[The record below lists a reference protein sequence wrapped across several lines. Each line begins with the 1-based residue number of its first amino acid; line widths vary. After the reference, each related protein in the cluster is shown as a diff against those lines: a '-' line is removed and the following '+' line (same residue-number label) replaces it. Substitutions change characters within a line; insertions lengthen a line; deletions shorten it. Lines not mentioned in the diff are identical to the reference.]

1 MFEPDQLLPM
11 ATAVEETGYDS
22 ITVPDSVFYPETVS
36 AKYPYSDDGGR
47 FWPAETPFVDPFV
60 SIPAM
65 AAVTERVSFY
75 TNVLKLPL
83 RNPLLVAKQV
93 SSIAV
98 MSDNRIGLGVGLSW
112 IPEEFEYCGTEKK
125 TRGARADEAIEI
137 IKLVCAG
144 NGPEWVEYH
153 GQHYDFDRLM
163 ISPAPSEPVP
173 VYVGGHSDP
182 ALRRA
187 ARLCDGWIS
196 VNATFEQIET
206 AVGSLRPMLD
216 EAGRAQDG
224 FEIKVL
230 CVEAFD
236 MDGFARLA
244 DLGVTEIQVLPWY
257 FYGGDPD
264 SIDDRRDGLAR
275 FADEVIGPFAAQ
287 HG

>member
-1 MFEPDQLLPM
+1 MFEADQLLPM
-11 ATAVEETGYDS
+11 ALAAEQGGYDS

-47 FWPAETPFVDPFV
+47 FWPADTPFVDPFV

-65 AAVTERVSFY
+65 AAVTERIKFF

-93 SSIAV
+93 SSMAV
-98 MSDNRIGLGVGLSW
+98 MSNNRVALGVGLSW
-112 IPEEFEYCGTEKK
+112 IPEEFQWCGTEKK

-144 NGPEWVEYH
+144 NGPRWVEYH
-153 GQHYDFDRLM
+153 GKHYDFDRLM
-163 ISPAPSEPVP
+163 VSPAPDAPVP
-173 VYVGGHSDP
+173 VYGGGHSEP

-196 VNATFEQIET
+196 VNAGFEEIET
-206 AVGSLRPMLD
+206 AIAELGRLRAEYGRSE
-216 EAGRAQDG
+216 EA
-224 FEIKVL
+224 FEMSVL

-236 MDGFARLA
+236 LDSFRRLA
-244 DLGVTEIQVLPWY
+244 DLGVTGIQVVPWY
-257 FYGGDPD
+257 FYGGDPESLD
-264 SIDDRRDGLAR
+264 VRRDGLTR
-275 FADEVIGPFAAQ
+275 FAEEVIAPFER
-287 HG
+287 GNG